1 MSDDNPNKA
10 LHEDEVLEDRLS
22 QLPHD
27 ILVNILNLLTLN
39 EAARTSVLS
48 HKWKHLW
55 KYTTVLDFDAS
66 GVLMNVT
73 EETIEEDR
81 NWYIYWVNKVLSSHR
96 ALYID
101 EFRIN
106 FDLDVSYETY
116 ITKWIYSAIS
126 SKVKRFEL
134 SFHPA
139 VSWQTPPEIYTFPQV
154 VYGSLKTDIG
164 LAHVKSLRSLIFDSV
179 NITREMLE
187 FFIYNCPYLDQLRVA
202 CSHNLLGL
210 KVVGSELK
218 LKYLDIVFC
227 NNLEELEVS
236 CPSLLS
242 FKYFGPIIKFTITN
256 VPQLHDVSIGG
267 GVGGHG
273 LGNGRVLG
281 PIVDYFPQLKNL
293 ELFVELNE
301 VTQESIQF
309 PKCELPALRHL
320 TFQIWAHC
328 CSSFLDLTCMLK
340 SCPFLQK
347 LTLKMQ
353 VSQYSSEVRSRHQFP
368 KCSYQ
373 HLKEVDM
380 IGFSGNPVELE
391 LAHYLLENA
400 TTLEELLLEPWEFES
415 EATIEAAREEA
426 RKLEEVIP
434 PGVKLYIH

>member
-1 MSDDNPNKA
+1 MSDDNPNKV

-66 GVLMNVT
+66 RVLMNVT

-116 ITKWIYSAIS
+116 ITNWIYSAIS

-164 LAHVKSLRSLIFDSV
+164 LAHVKSLRSNF
-179 NITREMLE
+179 
-187 FFIYNCPYLDQLRVA
+187 
-202 CSHNLLGL
+202 
-210 KVVGSELK
+210 
-218 LKYLDIVFC
+218 
-227 NNLEELEVS
+227 
-236 CPSLLS
+236 
-242 FKYFGPIIKFTITN
+242 
-256 VPQLHDVSIGG
+256 
-267 GVGGHG
+267 
-273 LGNGRVLG
+273 
-281 PIVDYFPQLKNL
+281 
-293 ELFVELNE
+293 
-301 VTQESIQF
+301 
-309 PKCELPALRHL
+309 
-320 TFQIWAHC
+320 
-328 CSSFLDLTCMLK
+328 
-340 SCPFLQK
+340 
-347 LTLKMQ
+347 
-353 VSQYSSEVRSRHQFP
+353 
-368 KCSYQ
+368 
-373 HLKEVDM
+373 
-380 IGFSGNPVELE
+380 
-391 LAHYLLENA
+391 
-400 TTLEELLLEPWEFES
+400 
-415 EATIEAAREEA
+415 
-426 RKLEEVIP
+426 
-434 PGVKLYIH
+434 

>member
-1 MSDDNPNKA
+1 MIDDNPNKV
-10 LHEDEVLEDRLS
+10 LLEDEILEDRLS
-22 QLPHD
+22 QLPFD
-27 ILVNILNLLTLN
+27 ILVNILNLLTLD

-55 KYTTVLDFDAS
+55 KYTTILDFDAS

-73 EETIEEDR
+73 EDTMEEDR
-81 NWYIYWVNKVLSSHR
+81 NWYIYWVNEVLSSHR

-106 FDLDVSYETY
+106 FDLDVSYESY
-116 ITKWIYSAIS
+116 ITNWIYSAIS
-126 SKVKRFEL
+126 RKVKRFEL

-139 VSWQTPPEIYTFPQV
+139 VSWQTLPEIYTFPQV
-154 VYGSLKTDIG
+154 VYESLKTDIG

-179 NITREMLE
+179 NITGEMLE
-187 FFIYNCPYLDQLRVA
+187 FFIYNCPYLDQLDVA

-227 NNLEELEVS
+227 NNLEELELS

-256 VPQLHDVSIGG
+256 VPQLQDVSIGG

-281 PIVDYFPQLKNL
+281 PIVNYFCQLKNL

-301 VTQESIQF
+301 ESIQF

-320 TFQIWAHC
+320 TFQICARR

-368 KCSYQ
+368 KHFHR

-391 LAHYLLENA
+391 LARYLLENA
-400 TTLEELLLEPWEFES
+400 TALEQLLLEPWVFES

-426 RKLEEVIP
+426 RKLEEAILP